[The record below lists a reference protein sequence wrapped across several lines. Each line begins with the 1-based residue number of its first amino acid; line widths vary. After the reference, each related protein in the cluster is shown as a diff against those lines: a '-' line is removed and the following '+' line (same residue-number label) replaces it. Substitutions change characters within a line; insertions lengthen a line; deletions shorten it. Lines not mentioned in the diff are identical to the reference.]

1 MTSREKDPAAEARS
15 FDKGAIPMRY
25 TRALAAVAAALT
37 ITLAGCSSAGSASD
51 GKGHNEAD
59 VDFTSDMIQHHAQ
72 ALEMVDL
79 TLGRELDPEVAD
91 LADQIRAAQAP
102 EIEKMVDWL
111 EDWDQPVPETSRDH
125 ANAHAQEHGESV
137 EMDTDMPGMMNAEEM
152 AALEKAPDQ
161 EFQDM
166 WLEMMIEHHEGA
178 VEMAEAETEDG
189 ENAKAVSLAEDVIST
204 QEKEIST
211 MEGLLKG

>member
-1 MTSREKDPAAEARS
+1 
-15 FDKGAIPMRY
+15 MRY
-25 TRALAAVAAALT
+25 KRALAAVAAALT
-37 ITLAGCSSAGSASD
+37 MTLATTLAGCSASGSSSD

-59 VDFTSDMIQHHAQ
+59 VEFSSDMIQHHAQ
-72 ALEMVDL
+72 ALQMVDL
-79 TLGRELDPEVAD
+79 TLGRELDPEVVA

-111 EDWDQPVPETSRDH
+111 EAWDQPVPETSRDH
-125 ANAHAQEHGESV
+125 ANAHAQEHGESA
-137 EMDTDMPGMMNAEEM
+137 EMDTDMPGMMSADEM

-178 VEMAEAETEDG
+178 VEMAEAEVEDG
-189 ENAKAVSLAEDVIST
+189 ENAKAISLAEDVISA

-211 MEGLLKG
+211 MQELLKG